1 METPVNASERQTNRD
16 QTLGPLEPTLTAD
29 NPAAELDRMAEV
41 VVRCAY
47 KVSNALGVGF
57 LERVYENSLA
67 FELRQAGLQVEQQA
81 PIKIKYRGIVVGEYT
96 ADMLVGGSVLVELK
110 AVKELDD
117 THFAQCMN
125 YLKGTGLH
133 LCLLINFG
141 NPVVKIRRVVREFP
155 E

>member
-1 METPVNASERQTNRD
+1 MPVNATGRQPDGTGSPG
-16 QTLGPLEPTLTAD
+16 T
-29 NPAAELDRMAEV
+29 ELDRIAEI

-47 KVSNALGVGF
+47 KVANALGTGF
-57 LERVYENSLA
+57 LEKVYENSLA
-67 FELRQAGLQVEQQA
+67 FELRDAGLQVEQQA
-81 PIKIKYRGIVVGEYT
+81 PIKIKYRGIVAGEYT
-96 ADMLVGGSVLVELK
+96 ADLLIEGGVLVELK

-117 THFAQCMN
+117 VHFAQCMN

-141 NPVVKIRRVVREFP
+141 NPILKIRRVVREFP